1 MHLLRALRRAILLGI
16 LSAIPA
22 LAASQGAD
30 ILFLNSYHPGLRWS
44 DDIMAG
50 ARTTLLGHELMAVEY
65 LDSKHGEDPAGDR
78 LLAELLRHKYGAR
91 RPRMILSSDDYAL
104 RFLLHWHDSLFPG
117 VPVVFCGVNDIRT
130 ATTAVGRGFAGIHQP
145 SRLEET
151 IETARSLL
159 PHTTDLWFVTESS
172 ATGSTNRRRLDS
184 LSAQAARSGTPV
196 RFHFFDSAGT
206 PSWSELTRRI
216 AVLGPGDAVYWSEL
230 YRDRDSLFI
239 DLEKDLRPFLD
250 TIQVPVFAHQEMFV
264 QVGALGGVCNRGFE
278 HGRQAGR
285 LMRAILAGA
294 QPRSFPV
301 QEDSSVAPV
310 FDWPA
315 VDRFGIHRH
324 DLPVGA
330 ILLREPIPV
339 WQSYPLQTALASL
352 LVLFLAGMLV
362 GLAVALGRVRR
373 SRKALVASESALRDS
388 ESGLRRL
395 FDSMSDAVMV
405 HSTTGEIQF
414 MNKGGQRM
422 YGLLPEDVG
431 KFDILAFSSLESLSA
446 HDVRSFMERAAE
458 GEDQVFEWKAR
469 QPLTGVEFEVEVSLT
484 RISLRGQECLVAVVR
499 DVRERVETRRV
510 LMNAKADLER
520 QVEDRTRALVQA
532 NRELEA
538 FSYSV
543 SHDLRAPLRSINGFA
558 QALGEDLEGSLSQ
571 EHADFLARIRNASAR
586 MGEIIDDLLHLS
598 HITTSTLERAE
609 IDMDLLVSEVAQ
621 VLGESSPSVTWK
633 IESLHP
639 ALGDFSL
646 LKPLWTNL
654 LSNAVKYSSREEHP
668 IVEVSSSLME
678 GNPVWTVRDNG
689 AGFDM
694 AHAHHLFLPFRR
706 LHHADEFKGTG
717 IGLAIVHRIVTR
729 HGGKVWAEAA
739 PGEGATFHFTLG

>member
-1 MHLLRALRRAILLGI
+1 MHFLRALRWSALLGV
-16 LSAIPA
+16 LSASTA

-30 ILFLNSYHPGLRWS
+30 VLFLNSYHPGLRWS

-50 ARTTLLGHELMAVEY
+50 ARSTLLGHERMAVEY
-65 LDSKHGEDPAGDR
+65 LDSKHEENPRVDR
-78 LLAELLRHKYGAR
+78 LMADLLRHKYGSR
-91 RPRMILSSDDYAL
+91 RPEMILSSDDYAL
-104 RFLLHWHDSLFPG
+104 RFLMQWHDSLFPG
-117 VPVVFCGVNDIRT
+117 VPVVFCGVNDQE
-130 ATTAVGRGFAGIHQP
+130 AAAKAVERGFVGIHQP

-159 PHTTDLWFVTESS
+159 PTTTDLWFVTESS
-172 ATGSTNRRRLDS
+172 ATGTTNRRRLDS
-184 LSAQAARSGTPV
+184 LAARSARGGTPL
-196 RFHFFDSAGT
+196 RFHFFDSAGP
-206 PSWSELTRRI
+206 PSWTELTRGI
-216 AVLGPGDAVYWSEL
+216 ASLGPGNAVYWSEF

-250 TIQVPVFAHQEMFV
+250 SVHVPVFAHQEMFV
-264 QVGALGGVCNRGFE
+264 QVGALGGICNRGFE

-285 LMRAILAGA
+285 LMRAVLGGE
-294 QPRSFPV
+294 RSGTLPV
-301 QEDSSVAPV
+301 QEDSSVAAL

-315 VDRFGIHRH
+315 VERFGIHRH
-324 DLPVGA
+324 DLPEEA
-330 ILLREPIPV
+330 ILLREPIPI

-362 GLAVALGRVRR
+362 GLTVALGRVRR
-373 SRKALVASESALRDS
+373 SRQALVASESALRDS

-395 FDSMSDAVMV
+395 FDSMSDAVIV
-405 HSTTGEIQF
+405 HSDEGEILF

-422 YGLLPEDVG
+422 YGLPSEDLS
-431 KFDILAFSSLESLSA
+431 KHDIMALSSLEALA
-446 HDVRSFMERAAE
+446 GIDVRATMERASQ
-458 GEDQVFEWKAR
+458 GEDQVFEWRAR
-469 QPLTGVEFEVEVSLT
+469 QPLTGLEFEVEVSLT
-484 RISLRGQECLVAVVR
+484 RISLRGHQRLVAVVR
-499 DVRERVETRRV
+499 DVRERAEARRA
-510 LMNAKADLER
+510 LLHAKEDLER
-520 QVEDRTRALVQA
+520 QVEERTRALVQA

-558 QALGEDLEGSLSQ
+558 QALGEDLEPTLSA
-571 EHADFLARIRNASAR
+571 EHSDFLARIRNASER

-598 HITTSTLERAE
+598 HITTSTLERTE
-609 IDMDLLVSEVAQ
+609 VDMERLVDEVAK
-621 VLGESSPSVTWK
+621 VLGESAPSVTWK
-633 IESLHP
+633 IEALHS
-639 ALGDFSL
+639 ADGDLAL

-654 LSNAVKYSSREEHP
+654 LSNAVKYSAREERP
-668 IVEVSSSLME
+668 VVEVSSSLME
-678 GNPVWTVRDNG
+678 GKPVWTVRDNG

-706 LHHADEFKGTG
+706 LHHTDEFKGTG

-739 PGEGATFHFTLG
+739 PGEGASFHFTLG